1 MAKYVKTGDL
11 QTGTVYEFEV
21 TYDSYVY
28 KASAQFPAQWVWT
41 LTFLSA
47 TGKDVNGDDV
57 PMAGPQTK
65 TGAVMAGDVINWCGS
80 EKWHESALRLNLNK
94 GATIRLAP
102 IKPEGTNLTFA
113 EIQLVANGEQY
124 PVNGNCKT
132 FDGVTDNR
140 PIPCD
145 DPVWVAMQ
153 ANGQAP
159 VQAETSPQQ
168 TTEPVAQT
176 PASNGNASNGNAP
189 NGNAPPV
196 TGEVNRVDN
205 DAACLVQAFATVDQ
219 AINHP
224 LVQGILAER
233 GYAISPEE
241 YFTFVR
247 GINVGLERAQSKFLV
262 QSDEFT
268 FPVTLVN
275 ELTEDDTSFD
285 PTEFE
290 TPREAVPQN

>member
-11 QTGTVYEFEV
+11 QSGVVYEFEV

-28 KASAQFPAQWVWT
+28 RASAQFPAQWVWT

-65 TGAVMAGDVINWCGS
+65 TGAVMAGENINWCAT

-94 GATIRLAP
+94 GATIRLTP
-102 IKPEGTNLTFA
+102 IKPEGSKLTIA

-132 FDGVTDNR
+132 FDGATDNR

-153 ANGQAP
+153 GNGQAP

-168 TTEPVAQT
+168 TTEPVSQA
-176 PASNGNASNGNAP
+176 PASNGNAP

-196 TGEVNRVDN
+196 TGQVSKKDFYSNDNLAARGVKAAAAVNQMLN
-205 DAACLVQAFATVDQ
+205 HPEVQAIF
-219 AINHP
+219 
-224 LVQGILAER
+224 AER
-233 GYAISPEE
+233 GFEITTEA
-241 YFTFVR
+241 FLATVR
-247 GINVGLERAQSKFLV
+247 GFLV
-262 QSDEFT
+262 EIGSGRYNPELSVEQEFS
-268 FPVTLVN
+268 FPVHLV
-275 ELTEDDTSFD
+275 EEDTSFN
-285 PTEFE
+285 PEEFE
-290 TPREAVPQN
+290 TPREAVPHN